1 MSNKLTWLANYYYR
15 QLILSNKHL
24 ETLNKIN
31 VKPEF
36 TEREKSMQRYTLKQY
51 IEFIG
56 MPEAANLFGCS
67 EASIKAWRYGYRHP
81 SINQAKKI
89 IQSSDGKLDF
99 ESIYG
104 NLDSSTSDS
113 VQSQPNR

>member
-36 TEREKSMQRYTLKQY
+36 TERE
-51 IEFIG
+51 
-56 MPEAANLFGCS
+56 
-67 EASIKAWRYGYRHP
+67 
-81 SINQAKKI
+81 
-89 IQSSDGKLDF
+89 
-99 ESIYG
+99 
-104 NLDSSTSDS
+104 
-113 VQSQPNR
+113 